1 MARKKKTLIT
11 YEVFIRR
18 SGKETVLLT
27 TTDKKA
33 AEKAYRQN
41 RGDCRVRVNGREL
54 PILEADKFMECGG
67 RAGVEQIFI
76 FRSPKKTREYA
87 QLKACP
93 VNRAGIPIGGGQ
105 VFFGLVMS
113 SKKPS
118 MTFCRVRHY
127 PVLLYRVAATALGL
141 DPEQSTVP
149 GKGP

>member
-1 MARKKKTLIT
+1 MVRKKKTLIT

-41 RGDCRVRVNGREL
+41 RGRVDGREL

-76 FRSPKKTREYA
+76 FRSPKKQENMHS
-87 QLKACP
+87 LKPA
-93 VNRAGIPIGGGQ
+93 R
-105 VFFGLVMS
+105 
-113 SKKPS
+113 
-118 MTFCRVRHY
+118 
-127 PVLLYRVAATALGL
+127 
-141 DPEQSTVP
+141 
-149 GKGP
+149 

>member
-41 RGDCRVRVNGREL
+41 RGDCRVRVDGREL

-67 RAGVEQIFI
+67 RAGVEQISF
-76 FRSPKKTREYA
+76 SAVPKNKRI
-87 QLKACP
+87 C
-93 VNRAGIPIGGGQ
+93 
-105 VFFGLVMS
+105 
-113 SKKPS
+113 
-118 MTFCRVRHY
+118 
-127 PVLLYRVAATALGL
+127 TA
-141 DPEQSTVP
+141 
-149 GKGP
+149 